1 MWEEIAIGL
10 NAHGDGAVKDCKAW
24 NKYWNDYKSK
34 LKKLAHLNRLSRDKT
49 GGGKPVTKEIS
60 DLEQK
65 FLSILGEDFG
75 SGLPQIRVEPF
86 IATQSLPDTNT
97 DFTDSILAV
106 SDWVISHTNC
116 IEPQPSEI
124 TNHPPPL
131 TSTLLPVPSTSTLLP
146 QPSTSTLLPQP
157 STSTLLPQPSTS
169 TLLPQPSTSTLT
181 QPVSSHQRQQ
191 STTGSQRPP
200 RAETSHRR
208 RATRNRQISAQAAR
222 QALIEEAQ
230 KQTKLKEE
238 KLELWRR
245 LVKDINE
252 IKDILKAGNFKL
264 KMLIHKKPLFN
275 QKYIFIFSQ

>member
-1 MWEEIAIGL
+1 MSESTNRRVTYRQLEHLWEFLNKNREILSGYNKTARAREFSRRMWEEIAIGL

-131 TSTLLPVPSTSTLLP
+131 TSTLLPVPSTS
-146 QPSTSTLLPQP
+146 
-157 STSTLLPQPSTS
+157 
-169 TLLPQPSTSTLT
+169 
-181 QPVSSHQRQQ
+181 HQRQQ

-252 IKDILKAGNFKL
+252 IKDILKAGYFKL
-264 KMLIHKKPLFN
+264 KMLIHKKT
-275 QKYIFIFSQ
+275 IV